1 MSDEP
6 RTTRSAVE
14 DHGVSSKTEL
24 NGLAP
29 PLCEAAGNPDKPGM
43 PSIPPVTTG
52 GAATS
57 ACTDGTPGRTP
68 SMHDLMEAWREKTW
82 RPRYAKRLKDFEK
95 AHKCRIKEEYMA
107 EHIQAGVVLASTT
120 NHSRYNP
127 IPRAGRSDTTIF
139 INYDSGIVDAKFA
152 HVVMSLRQQQR
163 EGSILLKGKPQDIL
177 VQNIYT
183 VLVYLLNVLDWTNSP
198 HKDTQVTA
206 ECRKRLE
213 AATESAAEE
222 CRIISEKVKRCA
234 ERVALTRYLI
244 GLPVGFIVAVLLVGG
259 AAHFN
264 LHIGALASNSTLS
277 LCLTAGAVGA
287 LLSVLARVTRQ
298 NQLRVR
304 TDLGTGMTVLA
315 GSCRPIVGAMLG
327 AALYLL
333 IIGGLVPL
341 GASSSMKDPDLFY
354 AGVAFFAGFS
364 ERWAQDTIVRNIPE
378 GKSDPQGVVS
388 GQKH

>member
-1 MSDEP
+1 
-6 RTTRSAVE
+6 
-14 DHGVSSKTEL
+14 
-24 NGLAP
+24 
-29 PLCEAAGNPDKPGM
+29 
-43 PSIPPVTTG
+43 
-52 GAATS
+52 
-57 ACTDGTPGRTP
+57 
-68 SMHDLMEAWREKTW
+68 
-82 RPRYAKRLKDFEK
+82 
-95 AHKCRIKEEYMA
+95 
-107 EHIQAGVVLASTT
+107 
-120 NHSRYNP
+120 
-127 IPRAGRSDTTIF
+127 
-139 INYDSGIVDAKFA
+139 
-152 HVVMSLRQQQR
+152 MSLRQQQR

-264 LHIGALASNSTLS
+264 LHIGTSASNSTLS

-287 LLSVLARVTRQ
+287 LLSVLARITRQ